1 MPARPHCSPIRSGIL
16 MQVTASKPISLN
28 HQEASQI
35 KALQNGF
42 PIVWI
47 GLVICAGSAW
57 FLDRPPHALAKQT
70 FPSVF
75 SAARAAEYL
84 AVIAKA
90 PHPINSPE
98 HDVVRDYI
106 VRTLQNLGLTPEIQ
120 KTTDI
125 NERRKIPGA
134 LYNIVC
140 RLKGIGTGKAVLV
153 AGHYDSVPAGPG
165 ASDDGAA
172 VASMLE
178 TIRILKSAPQ
188 LKRDAI
194 FLFTDGEERGLLG
207 AQAFVSE
214 HPWAHDVGIVLNFEA
229 RGTSG
234 PSIMFETS
242 DHNGWLIR
250 NFSQAASDP
259 VANSLSYEIYKR
271 LPGNTDFTIFRRAGY
286 TGLNFAFIDGF
297 AYYHS
302 PHDSPENAN
311 QGSIQQ
317 HGNYMLAMVRQ
328 FGNAESD
335 DPRPA
340 NVIYFDLFGKLLVVY
355 GQTAATVF
363 LVLTIILAAAALFFG
378 LRTKRLHAGASLI
391 GLITILG
398 GAVMTL
404 LVSGVLARMIMP
416 RNPHP
421 SRMDLGPIPE
431 AGWYVASFCAIGL
444 GCGIA
449 FYLQISKRISAE
461 NLISGSFLV
470 WIDLVIALA
479 IFVPGGTYLFLWPLF
494 FSALASLIVFANKQI
509 SPGTARGILFFGS
522 LPAIVIVVAMIHK
535 IYWAFAA
542 GATAVVSGL
551 FAVVVSL
558 IIGPIALETTSRP
571 WLLPAC
577 CWIAG
582 LVFLVTAMVTA

>member
-1 MPARPHCSPIRSGIL
+1 
-16 MQVTASKPISLN
+16 MQITASKPVSLN
-28 HQEASQI
+28 QQEASQI

-47 GLVICAGSAW
+47 GLVICAASVW
-57 FLDRPPHALAKQT
+57 FLDRPPHPLAEQV
-70 FPSVF
+70 PSSVF

-84 AVIAKA
+84 AVIARA

-98 HDVVRDYI
+98 HDAVRDYI
-106 VRTLQNLGLTPEIQ
+106 VQTLKNLGLTPEIQ

-165 ASDDGAA
+165 ASDDGVA

-286 TGLNFAFIDGF
+286 PGLNFAFIDGF

-302 PHDSPENAN
+302 PHDSPESAN
-311 QGSIQQ
+311 RGSIQQ
-317 HGNYMLAMVRQ
+317 QGSYMLAMVRQ
-328 FGNAESD
+328 FGNADSD

-340 NVIYFDLFGKLLVVY
+340 NVIYFDLLGKLLVVY
-355 GQTAATVF
+355 GPTAARVF
-363 LVLTIILAAAALFFG
+363 LALTIILAAAALFFG
-378 LRTKRLHAGASLI
+378 LRTKRLRAGASLV

-398 GAVMTL
+398 GIVVTL
-404 LVSGVLARMIMP
+404 LVSQILARMIMP
-416 RNPHP
+416 AKPHP

-449 FYLQISKRISAE
+449 FYLLISKRISAE

-470 WIDLVIALA
+470 WIGLVIALA
-479 IFVPGGTYLFLWPLF
+479 IFVPSGTYLFLWPLF
-494 FSALASLIVFANKQI
+494 FSALASLIVFANKQM
-509 SPGTARGILFFGS
+509 SPGTARGIFFLGS
-522 LPAIVIVVAMIHK
+522 LPAIVIVVPMIHK

-558 IIGPIALETTSRP
+558 LIGPIALETTRK
-571 WLLPAC
+571 WMLPAC

-582 LVFLVTAMVTA
+582 LVFLVTAIVTA

>member
-1 MPARPHCSPIRSGIL
+1 

-28 HQEASQI
+28 HQEASQT
-35 KALQNGF
+35 KALQPGF

-47 GLVICAGSAW
+47 GLLICAASVW
-57 FLDRPPHALAKQT
+57 FLDRPPHPLAEQV
-70 FPSVF
+70 PSSVF

-84 AVIAKA
+84 AVIARA

-98 HDVVRDYI
+98 HDAVRDYI
-106 VRTLQNLGLTPEIQ
+106 VRTLQNVGLTPEIQ

-125 NERRKIPGA
+125 NESRKIPGA

-140 RLKGIGTGKAVLV
+140 RIKGTGTGKAVLV

-165 ASDDGAA
+165 ASDDGVA

-178 TIRILKSAPQ
+178 TVQSLKSAPQ
-188 LKRDAI
+188 LKRDVI

-207 AQAFVSE
+207 ARAFVSE
-214 HPWAHDVGIVLNFEA
+214 HPWAHDVGVVLNFEA

-286 TGLNFAFIDGF
+286 PGLNFAFIDGF

-311 QGSIQQ
+311 RGSIQQ
-317 HGNYMLAMVRQ
+317 HGNYMLALVRQ

-340 NVIYFDLFGKLLVVY
+340 NVIYFDLLGKLLVVY
-355 GQTAATVF
+355 GPTAATVF
-363 LVLTIILAAAALFFG
+363 LALTIILAAVAVFFG
-378 LRTKRLHAGASLI
+378 LRTKRLRAGASLV
-391 GLITILG
+391 GLITVLG
-398 GAVMTL
+398 GTVITL
-404 LVSGVLARMIMP
+404 LVSQVLARMIMP
-416 RNPHP
+416 AKPHP
-421 SRMDLGPIPE
+421 SRTDLGPIPE
-431 AGWYVASFCAIGL
+431 AGWYVASFCAVGL

-449 FYLQISKRISAE
+449 FYLLISKRISAE
-461 NLISGSFLV
+461 NLTIGSFLV
-470 WIDLVIALA
+470 WIGLVIAVA
-479 IFVPGGTYLFLWPLF
+479 IFLPGGTYLFLWPLF
-494 FSALASLIVFANKQI
+494 FSALAWLAVFASRQM
-509 SPGTARGILFFGS
+509 SPRTARGILFLGS
-522 LPAIVIVVAMIHK
+522 LPAIVIVVPMIHK
-535 IYWAFAA
+535 IYSAFAA
-542 GATAVVSGL
+542 GATAMVSGL

-558 IIGPIALETTSRP
+558 LIGPIALDTTSR
-571 WLLPAC
+571 WWMLPAC

-582 LVFLVTAMVTA
+582 LGFLVTAILTA